1 MILIPIIL
9 GSVIFGYLMY
19 KKSVTKR
26 PQEIIVVTPS
36 VDYAENTIEMIQSS
50 KKLFDENMPK
60 YAFEKFSQAIRY
72 YYSNKLGINLDMTQ
86 NELMRNLKKS
96 DVPNYPQ
103 IQKWLQLCGQVEFVK
118 HRSTQKEFIDSLET
132 FRKLIS

>member
-1 MILIPIIL
+1 
-9 GSVIFGYLMY
+9 
-19 KKSVTKR
+19 
-26 PQEIIVVTPS
+26 
-36 VDYAENTIEMIQSS
+36 MIQSS

-96 DVPNYPQ
+96 DVPNYIQ
-103 IQKWLQLCGQVEFVK
+103 IQKMASIMWSGRIC
-118 HRSTQKEFIDSLET
+118 
-132 FRKLIS
+132 